1 MRVCG
6 DNKYENIEK
15 LTFDR
20 FFKVGVAFRGPMA
33 AQHETVINIA
43 A

>member
-6 DNKYENIEK
+6 DKYENIEK

-33 AQHETVINIA
+33 AQHETVISIA